1 MPVKV
6 KFMDPVWIV
15 AYAELSPT
23 LDYEK
28 KDKISKALK
37 KYEKDSDDAATL
49 LNNTLMD
56 ITGIPL

>member
-15 AYAELSPT
+15 AYTELSPP
-23 LDYEK
+23 LDKEK
-28 KDKISKALK
+28 KDKVNKALQ

-49 LNNTLMD
+49 LNNTLLE